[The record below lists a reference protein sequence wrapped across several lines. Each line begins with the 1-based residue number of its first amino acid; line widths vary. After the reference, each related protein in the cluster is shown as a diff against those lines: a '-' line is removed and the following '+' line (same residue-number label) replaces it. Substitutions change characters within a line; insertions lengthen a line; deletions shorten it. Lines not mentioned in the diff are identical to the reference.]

1 LTEVLGQP
9 YRIVIRKE
17 GNDVFAYEPMKSDLV
32 PHPTRSPLD
41 QSAKRDRL

>member
-32 PHPTRSPLD
+32 RGRLG
-41 QSAKRDRL
+41 QMKRFYEGGR